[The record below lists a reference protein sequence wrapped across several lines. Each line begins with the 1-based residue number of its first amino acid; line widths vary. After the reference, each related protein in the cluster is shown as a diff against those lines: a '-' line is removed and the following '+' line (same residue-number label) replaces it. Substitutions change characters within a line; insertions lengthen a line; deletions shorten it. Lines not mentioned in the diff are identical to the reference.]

1 MPAKT
6 LWRGTC
12 RAGAGWVNLDRRY
25 SAHGFFFAEDPG
37 VAKTY
42 AQGTGIVT
50 AYRVLP
56 CRTLSLVD
64 PIHALISKN
73 KVVTAFL
80 DDWMSGIWPP
90 HEDPRWVYNLLS
102 DGTFYAYEGHRSWN
116 SLICAVELAGFDH
129 LVLKDLSEIS
139 RDHGPLYQEE
149 PIVHVVFN
157 KKYIEEVT
165 APEARRIFPQRIL
178 LKDKTNDD

>member
-12 RAGAGWVNLDRRY
+12 RAGAGLGNLDRRY
-25 SAHGFFFAEDPG
+25 SPHGFFFAEDPG

-42 AQGTGIVT
+42 AQSSGSIT
-50 AYRVLP
+50 AYRILS

-73 KVVTAFL
+73 KIVTDFL
-80 DDWMSGIWPP
+80 DGWIDGIWPKR
-90 HEDPRWVYNLLS
+90 EDPKWIYNLLS
-102 DGTFYAYEGHRSWN
+102 DGTFYMNEGHNSWN
-116 SLICAVELAGFDH
+116 SLIRAVELAGFDH

-139 RDHGPLYQEE
+139 REIGPLYQEE
-149 PIVHVVFN
+149 PIVHVVFD
-157 KKYIEEVT
+157 KKYIQEVH
-165 APEARRIFPQRIL
+165 ALELAA
-178 LKDKTNDD
+178 

>member
-42 AQGTGIVT
+42 AQDTGIVT

-64 PIHALISKN
+64 PIHAFISKN
-73 KVVTAFL
+73 KVVTDFL

-90 HEDPRWVYNLLS
+90 HEDPKWVYNLLA

-116 SLICAVELAGFDH
+116 SLIRSVELAGFDR

-139 RDHGPLYQEE
+139 REIGPLHQEE
-149 PIVHVVFN
+149 PIVHVVFD
-157 KKYIEEVT
+157 KKYIQEIHALET
-165 APEARRIFPQRIL
+165 AIHRRIPSE
-178 LKDKTNDD
+178 D